1 MGIEEARENV
11 GGTTAWMQV
20 LANNLYAQDDGER
33 AGKHRYNLV
42 TTLALLS

>member
-11 GGTTAWMQV
+11 GGVTAWIQV
-20 LANNLYAQDDGER
+20 LVNNLYACDDGES